1 MNTKIMRHMLLLAA
15 VAALLTGCVT
25 SYKAEIQQGNA
36 VTQEM
41 INKLKPGMTRSQV
54 RFVLGTPLITDPFH
68 PDRWDYYYSLRRINE
83 ETTEARRLTVIFNND
98 VLMSVQDDTRNK
110 PDDATAGKTGASSSP
125 QPASATDAS
134 GNADTK
140 RWQSL

>member
-1 MNTKIMRHMLLLAA
+1 MRHMFLLVA
-15 VAALLTGCVT
+15 VAALLSGCLT
-25 SYKAEIQQGNA
+25 AYKAEIQQGNA

-68 PDRWDYYYSLRRINE
+68 PDRWDYYYSFRRINE
-83 ETTEARRLTVIFNND
+83 ETVEAQRLTVIFNND

-110 PDDATAGKTGASSSP
+110 PDDATAGKTGTTSSP
-125 QPASATDAS
+125 LKPASTTEAS
-134 GNADTK
+134 GNSETK
-140 RWQSL
+140 RWQRL